1 MVGRFANERRQSK
14 CAALLQSWYGSCVC
28 SSPASRPFGVLAGI
42 TAAGELRD
50 IWADMSARRTD
61 GIPTM
66 CTRKT
71 CTNFEE
77 RSSTLRLPASV
88 CKTTDHSSCAPAR
101 CKADRYLGKCCSVD
115 SRHAE
120 WMGCRQRTRTQL
132 LTPSKARAVR
142 FDCAHSFAKRCTTAR
157 AAPLDVCRV
166 STGACSVEVSAGQ
179 RRSGCGAS
187 FCKRMRAIEAH
198 CSCL

>member
-1 MVGRFANERRQSK
+1 MVGRFANGRRQSK
-14 CAALLQSWYGSCVC
+14 RAALLQSWYGSCVC

-88 CKTTDHSSCAPAR
+88 CKTTDHSSRAPAR

-120 WMGCRQRTRTQL
+120 RMGCRQQTRTQL
-132 LTPSKARAVR
+132 LTSSKTGAVR

-157 AAPLDVCRV
+157 AALACRDLNRARA
-166 STGACSVEVSAGQ
+166 SGDSAYVQ
-179 RRSGCGAS
+179 RRHSGCGAS
-187 FCKRMRAIEAH
+187 CCKRMRAIEAH

>member
-1 MVGRFANERRQSK
+1 MVGRFANGRRQSK
-14 CAALLQSWYGSCVC
+14 RAALFQSWYGSCVC

-61 GIPTM
+61 GMPTM

-71 CTNFEE
+71 RTNFEE
-77 RSSTLRLPASV
+77 KSSALRLPASV
-88 CKTTDHSSCAPAR
+88 CKTTDHSSRAPAR
-101 CKADRYLGKCCSVD
+101 CKADRYLGKCCIVG

-142 FDCAHSFAKRCTTAR
+142 FDRAHSFAK
-157 AAPLDVCRV
+157 
-166 STGACSVEVSAGQ
+166 
-179 RRSGCGAS
+179 
-187 FCKRMRAIEAH
+187 
-198 CSCL
+198 